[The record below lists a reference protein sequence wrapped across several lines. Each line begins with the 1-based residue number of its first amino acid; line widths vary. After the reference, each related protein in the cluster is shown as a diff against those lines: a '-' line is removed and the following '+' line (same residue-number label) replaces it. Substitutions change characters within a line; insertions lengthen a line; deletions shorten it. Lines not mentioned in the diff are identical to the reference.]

1 MTALIKA
8 AAELFSQH
16 GVKAVSVRNIA
27 EKAGVNHGLVH
38 RHFGS
43 KDKLRLKTQEYLA
56 ADIRNEIGEADNFTE
71 SIISALKALKKKDT
85 YWRVMAYT
93 LLENKDQ
100 GNIQEEFPFIKRIV
114 DLSVKELKK
123 DSLPKGIDA
132 RHIVAG
138 ITALGLGMQVFER
151 YILPATGLEKN
162 SAEDVLSKLFA
173 WMHDMYLITEDL

>member
-1 MTALIKA
+1 MTALIEA

-43 KDKLRLKTQEYLA
+43 KEMLRLKTQEYLA
-56 ADIRNEIGEADNFTE
+56 ADIRDEIGGTDNFTE
-71 SIISALKALKKKDT
+71 AITNALAALKKKDI

-93 LLENKDQ
+93 LLENKDER
-100 GNIQEEFPFIKRIV
+100 NIQEEFPFIKRMV
-114 DLSVKELKK
+114 ELAFKEQKK
-123 DSLPKGIDA
+123 KSLPKGIA
-132 RHIVAG
+132 PGHIVAG

-151 YILPATGLEKN
+151 YILPATGLETD
-162 SAEDVLSKLFA
+162 SAEDVLKILFL
-173 WMHDMYLITEDL
+173 WMHEMFMNS